1 MKLRSLALLGAALAL
16 LMLVS
21 CQIIIE
27 PPAWPPANA
36 VNISTAGDD
45 VAQGSRTLAPNESVV
60 YRLSNTGGTSGVVYV
75 ELSTGNAAFELEVI
89 SASGQVRYSSSS
101 RHYFGSGLTALS
113 VSAAAELDPQ
123 AIVTS
128 VSCRGPCVIVPGPEF
143 GSTMYARV
151 TNRSSMQSAGVYFFK
166 DVYRDSGEP
175 LNDFTDAPFINPSDD
190 FGAIETVGDVDYFNV
205 VNPGNIT
212 FDYIS
217 SSGNN
222 LPIRAEVRDASQALV
237 ATLSPGQSFVLV
249 AGDRIM
255 VRAASPTFAA
265 VSASSGYR
273 LSYPPTLEGADVV
286 PRSGSQ

>member
-1 MKLRSLALLGAALAL
+1 MKLRPLALLGAALAL
-16 LMLVS
+16 LLLVS

-27 PPAWPPANA
+27 PPAWPPSNA
-36 VNISTAGDD
+36 VDISTASDD
-45 VAQGSRTLAPNESVV
+45 VAQGPRTLASNESVV
-60 YRLSNTGGTSGVVYV
+60 YRLNNTGGASGVVYV
-75 ELSTGNAAFELEVI
+75 ELNSAFDLEVI
-89 SASGQVRYSSSS
+89 SSSGQVRYSSSS
-101 RHYFGSGLTALS
+101 RYYFGSGLSA
-113 VSAAAELDPQ
+113 VSASSASELDPQ

-128 VSCRGPCVIVPGPEF
+128 VSCRGACVIVPGPEF

-151 TNRSSMQSAGVYFFK
+151 TNRSSTQSVGVYFFK

-175 LNDFTDAPFINPSDD
+175 LNDFTDAPFLNLGDD

-205 VNPGNIT
+205 LNPGNVT

-217 SSGNN
+217 NSGNN
-222 LPIRAEVRDASQALV
+222 LPIRAEVRDSTQALV

-255 VRAASPTFAA
+255 VRAANPTFAA